1 MTGTSPLRGDH
12 DLDLNLAVG
21 ESRELPLASM
31 GTAGFVWTAEL
42 EGDTDV
48 VRVSRRRAAPDRKSP
63 PGRSTLELLDI
74 VANAPGRAVIR
85 LQQARPWEAGK
96 KPRASF
102 AINVSI
108 SPAT

>member
-1 MTGTSPLRGDH
+1 MSGSPLRGDH
-12 DLDLNLAVG
+12 DLDLRLAVG
-21 ESRELPLASM
+21 ESRELTLASL

-42 EGDTDV
+42 EGDDGV
-48 VRVSRRRAAPDRKSP
+48 LRVSRRRARPDPAP
-63 PGRSTLELLDI
+63 PGRSTAELLMIEADR
-74 VANAPGRAVIR
+74 PGHAVIR

>member
-1 MTGTSPLRGDH
+1 MTGSPPLRGDH
-12 DLDLNLAVG
+12 DLDLSLAVG

-42 EGDTDV
+42 EGDTGV
-48 VRVSRRRAAPDRKSP
+48 VRVSRRRASPDQKSP
-63 PGRSTLELLDI
+63 PGRSTQELLNI
-74 VANAPGRAVIR
+74 VADAPGRAVIR
-85 LQQARPWEAGK
+85 LQQARPWELGK

-102 AINVSI
+102 AINVQI

>member
-1 MTGTSPLRGDH
+1 MTGPPPLRGDH
-12 DLDLNLAVG
+12 DLDLTLAVG

-42 EGDTDV
+42 EGDTDA
-48 VRVSRRRAAPDRKSP
+48 VRVSRRRAAPDQKSP
-63 PGRSTLELLDI
+63 PGRSALELLNI
-74 VANAPGRAVIR
+74 VAEAPGRAVIR
-85 LQQARPWEAGK
+85 LQQARPWESGQ

-102 AINVSI
+102 AINVQI

>member
-1 MTGTSPLRGDH
+1 MTGSPLRGDH

-21 ESRELPLASM
+21 ESHELALASL

-42 EGDTDV
+42 EGDDGV
-48 VRVSRRRAAPDRKSP
+48 VRVSRRRATPDRTSP
-63 PGRSTLELLDI
+63 PGRSTPELLEI
-74 VANAPGRAVIR
+74 VANAPGHAVIR

-108 SPAT
+108 LPAT